1 MIKYLI
7 CLLLLISFFFSK
19 KVLAADLNI
28 NCDSEGCSP
37 TISSGIFPDDH
48 WYPGRT
54 VNRQI
59 KISNTGTNIL
69 TISNRSQNSVTTGN
83 LDNVMLFSIIRNSD
97 NHVIW
102 SGTLHDFYG
111 VDNINLGS
119 LLAGK
124 NEDYRYTMTMK
135 ITAGNEYQ
143 SKSTG
148 YNLVLAFSGNSSGT
162 SSTTDKVVTPG
173 GRFVMS
179 PAIGFNEGI
188 LGTQENIGSGSA
200 TVGPKATSWWQWILK
215 IILQVLEWFYEIF
228 RRIFAFFYPATHK

>member
-7 CLLLLISFFFSK
+7 CLLLLIDFFFPGK
-19 KVLAADLNI
+19 ILAADLTV
-28 NCDSEGCSP
+28 NCDSNGCSP
-37 TISSGIFPDDH
+37 TTSASIFPDDF
-48 WYPGRT
+48 WYPGRI
-54 VNRQI
+54 VARQI
-59 KISNTGTNIL
+59 RVNNTGADAL
-69 TISNRSQNSVTTGN
+69 TVANRSQNSVVAGN
-83 LDNVMLFSIIRNSD
+83 LDNIMLFSILRNSD
-97 NHVIW
+97 NFVVW

-111 VDNINLGS
+111 VNNISLGS
-119 LLAGK
+119 IAANS
-124 NEDYRYTMTMK
+124 NEDYRYTMTMD
-135 ITAGNEYQ
+135 TAAGNEYQ

-179 PAIGFNEGI
+179 PAISFNEGI

-200 TVGPKATSWWQWILK
+200 TVSPKATSWWQWILK

-228 RRIFAFFYPATHK
+228 RRIFAFFYPAAHK